1 MSCEL
6 TWARSENLNSKLFV
20 SGYGFTEIGIG
31 AFQEGQRIS
40 TQIKANYG
48 NPLGGFFSYFYNPFR
63 SSYYCLPKTILYD
76 LPLTVNQKANG
87 LSFDPNTGVLS
98 GRILDVDAFIDG
110 ESNRKFAEPE
120 SYFEYARRPNPR
132 KITFQGKAF
141 LEDDPSVFI
150 EREFY
155 MLVATSWDSRRRAL
169 MIGPNKIQSDFYIDG
184 KKATNEQ
191 YYGYLQSRGWI

>member
-1 MSCEL
+1 MSCNL
-6 TWARSENLNSKLFV
+6 TWARSSNLNTKLFV
-20 SGYGFTEIGIG
+20 SGFGFIEIGIG
-31 AFQEGQRIS
+31 AFQEGQQIS

-48 NPLGGFFSYFYNPFR
+48 NALGGFFSYFYNPFG
-63 SSYYCLPKTILYD
+63 SSYYCLPKTIRYD
-76 LPLTVNQKANG
+76 VPLTPNQKANG

-132 KITFQGKAF
+132 KITFQGKAY
-141 LEDDPSVFI
+141 LEDEPDVFI